1 MAGLGACGGSDTI
14 ADASF
19 LTRCKKTVDRNAQL
33 KAYSTD
39 VCACVQKKL
48 KAQGLGDKNT
58 DDKAIE
64 TDTANATRDCFK
76 EVAGAA

>member
-1 MAGLGACGGSDTI
+1 
-14 ADASF
+14 
-19 LTRCKKTVDRNAQL
+19 
-33 KAYSTD
+33 
-39 VCACVQKKL
+39 VQKKL
-48 KAQGLGDKNT
+48 KAQGLGDKST